1 MTVPKEIPL
10 QGKCCQDMSAPMQ
23 RTRRRKSG
31 GRNRFGGK
39 RQNHTQIH
47 TKKEGCTSNDNGNR
61 NATTGNLSGL
71 RPIRKKGRKIIT
83 NSKHTYLTRRVGST
97 TYKVRV
103 HFSENSQ
110 ETMEDKIIRLIRN
123 DALDSKAECGIMELP
138 QMSRQPERSA
148 T

>member
-1 MTVPKEIPL
+1 
-10 QGKCCQDMSAPMQ
+10 MSAPGERGVQ
-23 RTRRRKSG
+23 SNYINWNRYSHYTRVAAYPQERKE
-31 GRNRFGGK
+31 N
-39 RQNHTQIH
+39 
-47 TKKEGCTSNDNGNR
+47 
-61 NATTGNLSGL
+61 
-71 RPIRKKGRKIIT
+71 IT
-83 NSKHTYLTRRVGST
+83 NAKYTYLTRRVGST

-103 HFSENSQ
+103 YFNEAGQ

>member
-1 MTVPKEIPL
+1 MASPL
-10 QGKCCQDMSAPMQ
+10 FLGAAKGQLKRKWHDAPGSIVYDCPQGNEGFKAITKTGTD
-23 RTRRRKSG
+23 
-31 GRNRFGGK
+31 
-39 RQNHTQIH
+39 IH
-47 TKKEGCTSNDNGNR
+47 IIH
-61 NATTGNLSGL
+61 GL

-83 NSKHTYLTRRVGST
+83 NSRYTYLTRRVGST
-97 TYKVRV
+97 TYKIRV
-103 HFSENSQ
+103 HFSESGQ

>member
-1 MTVPKEIPL
+1 MKTDYCSQVISYEGLAADVASPLFLGVAKGCPKCKRHDALGSIVYDRP
-10 QGKCCQDMSAPMQ
+10 QGNEGFKAITKTGTD
-23 RTRRRKSG
+23 
-31 GRNRFGGK
+31 
-39 RQNHTQIH
+39 IH
-47 TKKEGCTSNDNGNR
+47 IIH
-61 NATTGNLSGL
+61 GL

-103 HFSENSQ
+103 HFSENGQ